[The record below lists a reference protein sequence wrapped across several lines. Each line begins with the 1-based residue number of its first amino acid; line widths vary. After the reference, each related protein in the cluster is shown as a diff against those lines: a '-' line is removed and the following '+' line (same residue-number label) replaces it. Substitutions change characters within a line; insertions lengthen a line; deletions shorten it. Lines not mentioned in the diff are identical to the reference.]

1 MKNKHLLSLLV
12 IPFLLTGCGGNSV
25 VKGGDKGDPVLT
37 QEQIDALTVTTP
49 KGYEGKVAKVGSV
62 TIPAGATNYTE
73 SYNGQLA
80 FYTLEDPEV
89 DKEVVFS
96 YLKGGVILEIPN
108 LSKLQPTSGI
118 SNNQAL
124 YSAYGLDCLVVKSIY
139 KDELDNDVVTL
150 AAYDALGTKLIE
162 YKGNDKNV
170 EVAIEAR
177 TREVPVKSN
186 GGETYTHRYAIAY
199 YVDPKTNKAVE
210 NVFEY
215 DAKMESAAKVDNYY
229 DSSLA
234 IEKDSARKF
243 YKEKKDEKI
252 EYIVRPY
259 TVYNGSAIG
268 IGYEVSHVEE
278 DKTVY
283 ATYFI
288 PDDAT
293 SILFDHHIVYQL
305 QSAVDDHDLEYTYTS
320 GGSFYKVNTY
330 VIDLLEGTTKPAEF
344 PYILGAGSSLD
355 EPVAYGEIPE
365 LSKYAAAYL
374 TAIENRRLAD
384 TQEYYVIDSY
394 LELHDDLG
402 NIAALTKLGTSH
414 YINRSSTSSVTIYN
428 TDKVPVK
435 TINATQIRVYP
446 NCVVIKSNNY
456 YGIIDENGNYL
467 VSFEE
472 RFSSCNLVSK
482 DTVLLST
489 SGSITVKKCFNIET
503 LKELKLV
510 YEDKMTYLTGELQY
524 GFRIGKGDGTET
536 IKDKVYFLN
545 EVLATYDV
553 DPAIAFTRRA
563 DLNLAANPVVRAV
576 YESVEHVDADGN
588 TVHDIFRAEYNS

>member
-49 KGYEGKVAKVGSV
+49 KGFEGKVAKLGSV
-62 TIPAGATNYTE
+62 TLPVGFTNYTE
-73 SYNGQLA
+73 SYHGQLA
-80 FYTLEDPEV
+80 YYSLEDPEV
-89 DKEVVFS
+89 DKGVVVS
-96 YLKGGVILEIPN
+96 YLKGGLIQEIAD
-108 LSKLQPTSGI
+108 LSKLQSGTSI
-118 SNNQAL
+118 THPDTL
-124 YSAYGLDCLVVKSIY
+124 YTAYGIETVVIKTVY
-139 KDELDNDVVTL
+139 KDELDQDVVHIT
-150 AAYDALGTKLIE
+150 AYDALGTKLIE
-162 YKGNDKNV
+162 YSGKDKNV

-234 IEKDSARKF
+234 IEKESARKF
-243 YKEKKDEKI
+243 FKEKKDEKI

-259 TVYNGSAIG
+259 TVYSGGAIG
-268 IGYEVSHVEE
+268 TGYEVSHVEE

-305 QSAVDDHDLEYTYTS
+305 QSAVDDHDLEYTYTN
-320 GGSFYKVNTY
+320 GGSYYKVNTY

-365 LSKYAAAYL
+365 LSKYAATYL

-384 TQEYYVIDSY
+384 TLEYYVIDSN

-402 NIAALTKLGTSH
+402 NTAALTKLGTSH
-414 YINRSSTSSVTIYN
+414 YINRSSTSSVIIYN
-428 TDKVPVK
+428 ADKVPVK
-435 TINATQIRVYP
+435 RINATQIRVYP

-472 RFSSCNLVSK
+472 RFTSCNLVSK

-489 SGSITVKKCFNIET
+489 SGTIIVRKCFNIET
-503 LKELKLV
+503 LKELKLI
-510 YEDKMTYLTGELQY
+510 YEDKMTYVTTELAY

-536 IKDKVYFLN
+536 IKDKVCFLN

-563 DLNLAANPVVRAV
+563 NLNLAANPVVRAV
-576 YESVEHVDADGN
+576 YESVKHVDADGN
-588 TVHDIFRAEYNS
+588 EIHDIFRAEYNS